1 MAISANNSN
10 EEVAGGVS
18 LFTGVASVQ
27 VIAVNPTKDE
37 LEELGVKL
45 KDDPSYSVAFSDE
58 EYNKVSFWVKHE
70 NPDMFTRVE
79 ILVQPKHR
87 VSKAGDK
94 YMWTNNRA
102 QVTWAAD
109 NPSQKYDWYKA
120 DGERKAYVGED
131 ILLSFIKAWA
141 NVANDGDCYLETI
154 DKIVNGDM
162 TELKQLV
169 GALSENRVRVLF
181 GVKDGKYQQAY
192 TKHFGRLKPQR
203 DDLFIKEL
211 NGDYGSFNAEFNP
224 TLELSKYTPSIITP
238 DASPMD
244 EVDGVDDTVTAGG
257 DVPW

>member
-18 LFTGVASVQ
+18 LFTGVAPVQ
-27 VIAVNPTKDE
+27 VVAVNPTKDE
-37 LEELGVKL
+37 LEEIGVKL
-45 KDDPSYSVAFSDE
+45 KEEPSYSVAFSDE
-58 EYNKVSFWVKHE
+58 EYNKISFWVKHE
-70 NPDMFTRVE
+70 NPDMLTRVE

-102 QVTWAAD
+102 QITWAES

-120 DGERKAYVGED
+120 EGERKAYVGED
-131 ILLSFIKAWA
+131 VLLSFIKAWA
-141 NVANDGDCYLETI
+141 NVAGDGDCYLETI
-154 DKIVNGDM
+154 DKIVAGDVS
-162 TELKQLV
+162 ELKQLV
-169 GALSENRVRVLF
+169 NALSENRVRVLF

-211 NGDYGSFNAEFNP
+211 NGDYGAFNAEFNP
-224 TLELSKYTPSIITP
+224 TLELSKYTPQIITP
-238 DASPMD
+238 DNNLMDDVEEEDPMTAS
-244 EVDGVDDTVTAGG
+244 G
-257 DVPW
+257 DAPW

>member
-18 LFTGVASVQ
+18 LFTGVAPVK
-27 VIAVNPTKDE
+27 VVAVNPTKSE

-45 KDDPSYSVAFSDE
+45 KTDPSYSVAFSDE
-58 EYNKVSFWVKHE
+58 EYNKVSFWVQHE
-70 NPDMFTRVE
+70 SVLTRVE

-102 QVTWAAD
+102 QITWAES
-109 NPSQKYDWYKA
+109 NPSNKYDWYKA

-154 DKIVNGDM
+154 DKIVNGDV
-162 TELKQLV
+162 TELQQLV

-203 DDLFIKEL
+203 DDLFVKEL
-211 NGDYGSFNAEFNP
+211 NGDYGSFNAEYNP
-224 TLELSKYTPSIITP
+224 TLEFGKYVPTIITP
-238 DASPMD
+238 DANLMD
-244 EVDGVDDTVTAGG
+244 DVEEDTVTAGG
-257 DVPW
+257 DAPW